1 MVGKYRGGVLPESGP
16 LTSAEDAVV
25 RRLAEASVAADAAMG
40 ELDFS
45 AAIGEIRSVVELVNQ
60 YVTEVEPWVLAKDDA
75 NAERLDTVLYTMC
88 EALRAVAVLYNS
100 VMPKAM
106 SSLWS
111 QLGAEQELGP
121 LAAQRID
128 SVGRWGQLPAGAT
141 ITKGEALFPRLP
153 DEPSEA

>member
-1 MVGKYRGGVLPESGP
+1 
-16 LTSAEDAVV
+16 
-25 RRLAEASVAADAAMG
+25 
-40 ELDFS
+40 
-45 AAIGEIRSVVELVNQ
+45 
-60 YVTEVEPWVLAKDDA
+60 
-75 NAERLDTVLYTMC
+75 
-88 EALRAVAVLYNS
+88 
-100 VMPKAM
+100 MPKAM